1 MIRKQLRK
9 RILLSDQE
17 IKSLKVH
24 VSYRK
29 MLRLL
34 VQGLFP
40 TDPLSVVGSEI
51 PDIIQAYDKAASD
64 LRYGNDAWEYYRH
77 NQVAALLK
85 KLEGV
90 PFRGYD
96 PQAAAVEGWLRSEN
110 VCENMNREYWDVKQ
124 SPITLAHTPLAK
136 TIGVCRSEIQDLLG
150 FEPPTPEEWLGY
162 CKFGPGVSLSTK
174 GDMLDPILKTVNPS
188 SLESARGLTALLYEH
203 TILGSAV
210 FTAVTGSQKLPS
222 KEELVRVC
230 MEHTEF
236 VDYAKLTTVPKNYAT
251 DRCIEIGASLATWL
265 QQGVDGAVRR
275 LLKLNWGLDLNNQE
289 PNRRLC
295 RLGSISGEFATIDMT
310 SASDRI
316 SLGAVISLFPPAWA
330 KLLFSLTNRRT
341 VIHDSESPDGLEVLR
356 LNKFSAMG
364 NALTFSIQTAIFGAV
379 VRSVLRER
387 SLDAD
392 WRVYGDDIIV
402 PTPIFDEVVYRLETL
417 GFEIN
422 KAKSYSTGNFRESC
436 GVDYLLGTNVR
447 GFYIKKPIE
456 NVADVYKYLNLIT
469 YHTAGCPKRVRAFGP
484 LYAYLM
490 GTLPEVHKVFGP
502 PTRAL
507 DCYIW
512 APQLKSFRHMP
523 KEVLLRARPTEGL
536 PPYWAYL
543 RALLTGESGDS
554 SIRDKRP
561 KDRRTVMVGT
571 HPWELTEAVPSH
583 SRPSLAGRV
592 EQWVYSRDTM
602 SLGSLELPEVSIN
615 PFLV

>member
-1 MIRKQLRK
+1 
-9 RILLSDQE
+9 
-17 IKSLKVH
+17 
-24 VSYRK
+24 

-34 VQGLFP
+34 IQGLFP
-40 TDPLSVVGSEI
+40 TDPLSVKGDNI
-51 PDIIQAYDKAASD
+51 PGFIQAYDKAASD
-64 LRYGNDAWEYYRH
+64 LRFGTDVWEYYRH

-96 PQAAAVEGWLRSEN
+96 PANTAIEGWLRSEEL
-110 VCENMNREYWDVKQ
+110 CEQNNRAFWELKQ
-124 SPITLAHTPLAK
+124 YPLTLAHTPLAK
-136 TIGVCRSEIQDLLG
+136 AVGSCRAEIQELLG
-150 FEPPTPEEWLGY
+150 FEPPAPEEWLGY

-203 TILGSAV
+203 TLLGHAV
-210 FTAVTGSQKLPS
+210 YTAVTGSKNIPA
-222 KEELVRVC
+222 KEELVKTC
-230 MEHTEF
+230 MEYTEF
-236 VDYAKLTTVPKNYAT
+236 VNHAKLTTVPKNYAT

-275 LLKLNWGLDLNNQE
+275 RLKSSWGLDLENQE

-295 RLGSISGEFATIDMT
+295 RLGSISGDFSTIDMT

-316 SLGAVISLFPPAWA
+316 SLGVVVSLFPPAWS
-330 KLLFSLTNRRT
+330 KLLYSLTNRFTILPTGVGR
-341 VIHDSESPDGLEVLR
+341 ESDVKRLE
-356 LNKFSAMG
+356 KFSAMG

-379 VRSVLRER
+379 VRSVLREHNVE
-387 SLDAD
+387 AE

-402 PTPIFDEVVYRLETL
+402 PTKVFDEVVHSLETL

-422 KAKSYSTGNFRESC
+422 KAKSYSTGSFRESC
-436 GVDYLLGTNVR
+436 GVDYLQGTNVR
-447 GFYIKKPIE
+447 GFYIKKPID

-469 YHTAGCPKRVRAFGP
+469 YHTAGCPRRVRAFGP
-484 LYAYLM
+484 LYAYLK
-490 GTLPEVHKVFGP
+490 GTLPEIHRVFGP
-502 PTRAL
+502 PSRAL

-512 APQLKSFRHMP
+512 APQLRASRDMP
-523 KEVLLRARPTEGL
+523 KEILLKARPTEDL

-554 SIRDKRP
+554 SIRGMRQ
-561 KDRRTVMVGT
+561 KDRRTTSAGT
-571 HPWELTEAVPSH
+571 HPWELASVVTSH

-592 EQWVYSRDTM
+592 EKWVYSQDTK
-602 SLGSLELPEVSIN
+602 SLGSLVLPEVSIN